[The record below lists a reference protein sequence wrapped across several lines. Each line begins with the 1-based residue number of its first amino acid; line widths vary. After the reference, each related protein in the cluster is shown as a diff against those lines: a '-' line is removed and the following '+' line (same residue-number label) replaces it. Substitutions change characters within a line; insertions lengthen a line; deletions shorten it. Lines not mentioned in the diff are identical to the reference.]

1 MVKTVEKYFYLQETV
16 ALLFQGYGNF
26 RTLGYIVSNF
36 LPGSEYISTLNVE
49 RAQRDATFILVLI
62 ILKATNL
69 IKLFNLNFY

>member
-36 LPGSEYISTLNVE
+36 LPGSE
-49 RAQRDATFILVLI
+49 
-62 ILKATNL
+62 
-69 IKLFNLNFY
+69 